1 MYSPQNRPSMSEVV
15 RMLEGG
21 DAVAERWEALKDVVE
36 QTTPPSTELMLR
48 TIPCDDSAQH
58 SVEQQGIELSGP
70 R

>member
-36 QTTPPSTELMLR
+36 QTTSPSPELMVR
-48 TIPCDDSAQH
+48 TICCDDSAQH
-58 SVEQQGIELSGP
+58 SVVQQGIELSGP